1 MRWPLRSQLLLPV
14 LAVVIVAILGSSV
27 SSAYLAAEWA
37 RERQE
42 ESLARVVATLTDAS
56 FPLTESV
63 LKKMSGLSGA
73 DFVVF
78 DSSGI
83 VQDSSRRLADADL
96 QALRQLPSQQNLAD
110 FANGRLLD
118 LAGGRFLASRLPVV
132 SRSDRDTSTTLVVL
146 YPEERWTIA
155 RRQVI
160 YPPLVVG
167 AAAVLLAVAVTAI
180 FARRVVRPLESLRRQ
195 AAAIEQGEFRPLPL
209 GSRNDEIQDL
219 TRSINH
225 MVERLARYEADVRLN
240 ERLRTLGQLGAGV
253 AHQMRNAAT
262 GARLALDLHRQE
274 CPLDPGCETLEV
286 AKRQFTLM
294 ETYLQRFL
302 TFGRG
307 ETLSRVPLDL
317 GQLIDSVLP
326 LVRPACQHARIELR
340 FDRPDKSALVLADS
354 KAIEQLLVNLLTNA
368 IEAAAGAFAE
378 QKNGSVGA
386 VEIELARD
394 TTGRIECRIGDTG
407 PGPAATIGERLFEPF
422 VSDKPDGTG
431 LGLAVAHQIAADHQ
445 AELRW
450 HRANGMT
457 WFIIAFAETN
467 TLARGANEESR
478 EETGILR

>member
-14 LAVVIVAILGSSV
+14 LAVVIVAILGSSIL
-27 SSAYLAAEWA
+27 SAYLAAAWA

-63 LKKMSGLSGA
+63 LIKMSGLSGA
-73 DFVVF
+73 DFIVL
-78 DSSGI
+78 DSSGTL
-83 VQDSSRRLADADL
+83 QDSSRRVTDADL
-96 QALRQLPSQQNLAD
+96 RALRQLPRQQKLANFGTGRLFDLAD
-110 FANGRLLD
+110 
-118 LAGGRFLASRLPVV
+118 GRFLVSRLPVV
-132 SRSDRDTSTTLVVL
+132 SRSDRETSTTLVVL
-146 YPEERWTIA
+146 YPEERWAIA

-167 AAAVLLAVAVTAI
+167 GVAVLLAVAVTAL

-195 AAAIEQGEFRPLPL
+195 AAAIEQGDFRPMPL

-240 ERLRTLGQLGAGV
+240 ERLRTLGQLGAGI

-274 CPLDPGCETLEV
+274 CPLDPVCETLEV
-286 AKRQFTLM
+286 ATRQFTLM

-302 TFGRG
+302 TLGRG
-307 ETLSRVPLDL
+307 ETLSREALDL
-317 GQLIDSVLP
+317 GQLIDGVLP
-326 LVRPACQHARIELR
+326 LVRPACQHARIDLR
-340 FDRPDKSALVLADS
+340 FDRPDKPAFVSADS
-354 KAIEQLLVNLLTNA
+354 KAIEQLLVNLLMNA
-368 IEAAAGAFAE
+368 IEAAAGAPADR
-378 QKNGSVGA
+378 KNGSVGA
-386 VEIELARD
+386 VEVELARD
-394 TTGRIECRIGDTG
+394 SNGRIVCRIGDTG
-407 PGPAATIGERLFEPF
+407 QGPAATIGERLFEPF

-431 LGLAVAHQIAADHQ
+431 LGLAVAHRIAADHQ
-445 AELRW
+445 AELSW

-457 WFIIAFAETN
+457 WFVVAFAETS
-467 TLARGANEESR
+467 TLARSASEGNLAQTTVPR
-478 EETGILR
+478 